1 MCVCEI
7 ADIVDNISMGLKCR
21 GNNHKR
27 HNKRHIN
34 GGKLSSLF
42 TNPSSDPEMSVTL
55 DLNRVGGGL
64 MKGKLQ
70 LTGRKGLT
78 RFLNFLGEVVIC

>member
-1 MCVCEI
+1 MRGIPYIATCEI

-42 TNPSSDPEMSVTL
+42 TNSSSDPEMSVTL
-55 DLNRVGGGL
+55 DLNKVGGRP
-64 MKGKLQ
+64 MKGK
-70 LTGRKGLT
+70 TSIHR
-78 RFLNFLGEVVIC
+78 